1 MKYKDEQIALMRN
14 EQKKSKY
21 VNSETGMYVGD
32 SLINFHQI
40 ELLSFFKIMMPK
52 EFTQM
57 DPELEAKKY
66 PSVNRPQLIMTDVEG
81 EVNFTFSLF
90 EQEIEAEKID
100 GTLNQ
105 FQIMIT
111 TAQPAN
117 KFMGRGHIENDEYRC
132 GWMEFKSYTLDGAV
146 YNILSIT
153 VTKEKFLLGLFNCP
167 YEAWLEWKPV
177 MLELL
182 NTINGK
188 EDS

>member
-21 VNSETGMYVGD
+21 VNSETGMYVEN
-32 SLINFHQI
+32 IFIKFHQI
-40 ELLSFFKIMMPK
+40 ELLSFFRIMMPE

-57 DPELEAKKY
+57 EPKLAAKKY
-66 PSVNRPQLIMTDVEG
+66 PSVDRPQLIMTDEEG
-81 EVNFTFSLF
+81 VVNFTFSLF
-90 EQEIEAEKID
+90 EEEIEAEKID

-117 KFMGRGHIENDEYRC
+117 KFMGKGHIETNKYRC
-132 GWMEFKSYTLDGAV
+132 GWMEFKSHTLDGAV
-146 YNILSIT
+146 YNILSII
-153 VTKEKFLLGLFNCP
+153 VIKERFILGLFNCP
-167 YEAWLEWKPV
+167 YEEWLDWKPV

-182 NTINGK
+182 NTINEK
-188 EDS
+188 EES